1 MAGILDLEIE
11 PLKRGFGIVC
21 MHTQQVPNATREIE
35 ALNAD
40 FRSIADDPWISILD
54 IRTIHDPPDTKLIF
68 FLALQTLNVC
78 LPLLVERP
86 LVL

>member
-11 PLKRGFGIVC
+11 PLKGDLILYVC
-21 MHTQQVPNATREIE
+21 IRNKVPDATREIE

-54 IRTIHDPPDTKLIF
+54 IRTIHDPPD
-68 FLALQTLNVC
+68 A
-78 LPLLVERP
+78 
-86 LVL
+86 